1 MTLRMPPLRAVSLL
15 LLLLSSCALKK
26 NEPVQRP
33 PDAELEARLAEGIKS
48 YEEGDPN
55 WAIAAADDV
64 LRFAP
69 THPGARDLRTRC
81 LVGLG
86 RAEEAVVEARE
97 GVRVQSRRVAPWL
110 LYAEALAAAGRRAEA
125 VEAIDA
131 AIALAPTAPSPRITL
146 AHIAED
152 AGEDEHAESL
162 LREAVALAPADA
174 NAARALAEFED
185 RQVPQGTRSR
195 GPAPAPTPTPTK
207 RKKRGGGK

>member
-1 MTLRMPPLRAVSLL
+1 MKNVRLLSAALL
-15 LLLLSSCALKK
+15 LVAASCALKK
-26 NEPVQRP
+26 KEPVAP
-33 PDAELEARLAEGIKS
+33 PSDAQLEARLAEGLKS

-64 LRFAP
+64 LRFKP
-69 THPGARDLRTRC
+69 THPAARDLRTRC

-97 GVRVQSRRVAPWL
+97 GVRVQSRRIGPWL

-131 AIALAPTAPSPRITL
+131 AIALAPNASWPRITL
-146 AHIAED
+146 AAIAED
-152 AGEDEHAESL
+152 AGEDEHAEAL
-162 LREAVALAPADA
+162 LREAVARAPFDA
-174 NAARALAEFED
+174 NAARALAEFEA
-185 RQVPQGTRSR
+185 RQVPSGTAT
-195 GPAPAPTPTPTK
+195 PAPSPSPTPK